1 MENKEKFILI
11 HFDVWQ
17 KNLKKKKKFKDM
29 EDRMRCS
36 NNLIT

>member
-17 KNLKKKKKFKDM
+17 KNFKKK
-29 EDRMRCS
+29 R
-36 NNLIT
+36 NLKIWKIE

>member
-17 KNLKKKKKFKDM
+17 KNLKKKK
-29 EDRMRCS
+29 E
-36 NNLIT
+36 I